1 MPWGEIT
8 QFSFS
13 APPHRPGV
21 CASVQLLNDPRTFG
35 GAYPFRK
42 EFEINSK
49 CRLQVY
55 KSSGASPEALTSGEQ
70 FRKLFLFMYYQYVID
85 NSPQISHMIFQ
96 SILPLECWT
105 SSVRWTL
112 VAFVHKQSY

>member
-70 FRKLFLFMYYQYVID
+70 FRKLLQTKLNQCVVD
-85 NSPQISHMIFQ
+85 
-96 SILPLECWT
+96 ILPQTCHTFVGAETGGAFAGTTSAEC
-105 SSVRWTL
+105 SSFLT
-112 VAFVHKQSY
+112 QS